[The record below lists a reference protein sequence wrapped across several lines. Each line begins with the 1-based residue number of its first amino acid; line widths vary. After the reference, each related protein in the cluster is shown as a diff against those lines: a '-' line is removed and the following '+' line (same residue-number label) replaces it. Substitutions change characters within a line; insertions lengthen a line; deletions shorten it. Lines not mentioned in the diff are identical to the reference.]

1 MVAPSGTDNFSVSVI
16 IPTYNR
22 SAFLKSALESV
33 TSQSYPIKEILVIDD
48 GSTDQ
53 TVENLTPNFK
63 SVIFIRQENQGVSAA
78 RNTGIKKAT
87 GEWIALLDSDD
98 LWTVGKIEKQIA
110 HLRQNPKIK
119 ACHSGEEW
127 VRNGRLVN
135 IPTRLNKSNDGL
147 FSRSL
152 DRCIICPSSI
162 LIHRSV
168 FKKIGIFDEDLPL
181 CEDYDFWIRL
191 LLHYEIGLVKEALVI
206 KQGGHSDQL
215 STSTWGLDRFR
226 VQSLEKILASEPLNP
241 NQKIAILSAIARKA
255 DLLSKGF
262 SKHEKREEAIFYM
275 NKNSQ
280 AYQKIS
286 GLKNI
291 KVS

>member
-33 TSQSYPIKEILVIDD
+33 NSQSYPIKEILVIDD

-127 VRNGRLVN
+127 VRNGRRVK

>member
-33 TSQSYPIKEILVIDD
+33 NSQSYPIKEILVIDD

-127 VRNGRLVN
+127 VRNGRHVN

-280 AYQKIS
+280 AYQNIS

>member
-1 MVAPSGTDNFSVSVI
+1 MNVFCKPSCHIGNI
-16 IPTYNR
+16 I
-22 SAFLKSALESV
+22 F
-33 TSQSYPIKEILVIDD
+33 
-48 GSTDQ
+48 
-53 TVENLTPNFK
+53 F
-63 SVIFIRQENQGVSAA
+63 
-78 RNTGIKKAT
+78 
-87 GEWIALLDSDD
+87 
-98 LWTVGKIEKQIA
+98 
-110 HLRQNPKIK
+110 H
-119 ACHSGEEW
+119 
-127 VRNGRLVN
+127 
-135 IPTRLNKSNDGL
+135 
-147 FSRSL
+147 
-152 DRCIICPSSI
+152 
-162 LIHRSV
+162 V

>member
-127 VRNGRLVN
+127 VRNGR
-135 IPTRLNKSNDGL
+135 
-147 FSRSL
+147 
-152 DRCIICPSSI
+152 RCQHTYTP
-162 LIHRSV
+162 
-168 FKKIGIFDEDLPL
+168 
-181 CEDYDFWIRL
+181 
-191 LLHYEIGLVKEALVI
+191 
-206 KQGGHSDQL
+206 Q
-215 STSTWGLDRFR
+215 
-226 VQSLEKILASEPLNP
+226 
-241 NQKIAILSAIARKA
+241 
-255 DLLSKGF
+255 
-262 SKHEKREEAIFYM
+262 
-275 NKNSQ
+275 
-280 AYQKIS
+280 
-286 GLKNI
+286 
-291 KVS
+291 

>member
-22 SAFLKSALESV
+22 SAFLRSALESV

-127 VRNGRLVN
+127 VRNGNPVKV
-135 IPTRLNKSNDGL
+135 PTRLNKSNDGL

-241 NQKIAILSAIARKA
+241 NQKIAILSVIAHKA

-280 AYQKIS
+280 ACQKIS
-286 GLKNI
+286 SLKNI

>member
-33 TSQSYPIKEILVIDD
+33 NSQSYPIKEILVIDD

-127 VRNGRLVN
+127 VRNGKRVN

>member
-87 GEWIALLDSDD
+87 GKWIALLDSDD

-127 VRNGRLVN
+127 VRNGRRVN